1 MIAQSNIN
9 THIDSFQAW
18 LQTDEKDA
26 PTWQKEHKDRL
37 EWYKRHLTRE
47 GIRGLT
53 QEAFGSMIKRLWA
66 VNIWHNKDYKVGR
79 LIKDNGF
86 EKLKVSIEQLFYDN
100 ESIDKRW
107 DKFRVQVK
115 GFGPSSLSEILTF
128 FDPQQYAL
136 ANLKPYRVLPLLG
149 FPIEAVSDGASY
161 KKAIEQ
167 IGKVKQLLLEN
178 GLQDADFIIT
188 DFFIAYLFYYVFDLS
203 YARKGVAVKTQ
214 PKEKSK
220 KKSGD
225 VNIAGGN
232 LSINSHEAAEAI
244 LLMLG
249 NLLGYDTYT
258 PDASRIYDGQK
269 LGDIATLTEL
279 PYFAS
284 EKIMDSVQNIDVVW
298 LKDEWPEYFFEVEHT
313 TGVTPGLLR
322 IFQAEK
328 INTKFFIV
336 GPQDVLKRFE
346 REVEKAPFNRIKDK
360 YRFRSYEELGE
371 MYSAAASYHKIAED
385 FLENKEK

>member
-1 MIAQSNIN
+1 MIAQSEIN
-9 THIDSFQAW
+9 TYIDSFRTW
-18 LQTDEKDA
+18 LRTDHKDA
-26 PTWQKEHKDRL
+26 SIWQKEHKERL
-37 EWYKRHLTRE
+37 EWYKKHFTKE

-53 QEAFGSMIKRLWA
+53 EEAFGSMIKRLWA

-86 EKLKVSIEQLFYDN
+86 EKLKLSIEELIYGND
-100 ESIDKRW
+100 SIEKRW
-107 DKFRVQVK
+107 DNYRAHVK

-149 FPIEAVSDGASY
+149 FSIEVVSDGASY
-161 KKAIEQ
+161 EKAIEQ
-167 IGKVKQLLLEN
+167 IGKVKQLLVEN
-178 GLQDADFIIT
+178 GLPDADFIVT
-188 DFFIAYLFYYVFDLS
+188 DFFIAYLFYQVFDLP
-203 YARKGVAVKTQ
+203 YKRVK
-214 PKEKSK
+214 PNVKEKIK
-220 KKSGD
+220 KKD
-225 VNIAGGN
+225 RDINIATVDS
-232 LSINSHEAAEAI
+232 SINSHEAAEGI

-258 PDASRIYDGQK
+258 PDASRVYNSQR

-284 EKIMDSVQNIDVVW
+284 EKIMESIQNIDVVW

-328 INTKFFIV
+328 INAKFFIV

-346 REVEKAPFNRIKDK
+346 REVEKAPFNRIKSK
-360 YRFRSYEELGE
+360 YRFRSYKELDE
-371 MYSAAASYHKIAED
+371 MYFTASSYHKIAD
-385 FLENKEK
+385 GFLENRDNG